1 MRQMSM
7 PRRISVINLKGGTGK
22 SSLSMNLA
30 HLLALQGYSVVLI
43 DCDMQGN
50 SSSLLSRW
58 EPPTL
63 IHFLRGEAPFP
74 ALIRPARDR
83 LAIIPSDRDLN
94 TAATYIA
101 SRRHA
106 YYTLRDA
113 VQRLHCDF
121 VIYDH
126 APSYSPVTE
135 AALLASSEI
144 LIPCELAPFSV
155 QAVFAMFG
163 KLEDTLQDHRL
174 VNSGIVPY
182 NVDYRYLMTWKYLKE
197 LEQKFGA
204 LIAPLVRSDATISR
218 AQSVRQTVW
227 EYDARSR
234 AAKDFAKLA
243 GYLLARQE
251 QWS

>member
-1 MRQMSM
+1 MRQNITS
-7 PRRISVINLKGGTGK
+7 RHISVINLKGGTGK

-30 HLLALQGYSVVLI
+30 HLLALRGYSVVLV
-43 DCDMQGN
+43 DCDLQGN
-50 SSSLLSRW
+50 SSSLLSQW
-58 EPPTL
+58 APPTL
-63 IHFLRGEAPFP
+63 THFLRGEAPFP
-74 ALIRPARDR
+74 SIIKPARDR

-94 TAATYIA
+94 TAAIYIA

-113 VQRLHCDF
+113 VQQLRCDF

-135 AALLASSEI
+135 AALLASGEI

-155 QAVFAMFG
+155 QAVFSMYR
-163 KLEDTLQDHRL
+163 KLADALQDHRL
-174 VNSGIVPY
+174 INSGIVPY
-182 NVDYRYLMTWKYLKE
+182 NVDYCYLMTWKYLKE

-204 LIAPLVRSDATISR
+204 LIAPLIRSDATVSR

-243 GYLLARQE
+243 DYLLARQE
-251 QWS
+251 

>member
-1 MRQMSM
+1 MRQNITS
-7 PRRISVINLKGGTGK
+7 RRISVINLKGGTGK

-30 HLLALQGYSVVLI
+30 HLLALRGYSVVLI

-50 SSSLLSRW
+50 SSSLLPRW

-63 IHFLRGEAPFP
+63 THFLRGEAPFS
-74 ALIRPARDR
+74 AIIRLARDR

-101 SRRHA
+101 SR
-106 YYTLRDA
+106 TLRDA
-113 VQRLHCDF
+113 MQQLRCDF
-121 VIYDH
+121 VIFDH

-144 LIPCELAPFSV
+144 LIPCELAPFAV
-155 QAVFAMFG
+155 QALFQMFG

-174 VNSGIVPY
+174 VNSGIVPF
-182 NVDYRYLMTWKYLKE
+182 NVDYRYLMTWRYLKE
-197 LEQKFGA
+197 LEQKFGP
-204 LIAPLVRSDATISR
+204 LIAPIVRSDSSISR

-243 GYLLARQE
+243 EYLLAQQE
-251 QWS
+251 KWQ